1 MKTKSIIGGLSVV
14 ALTFL
19 MSASP
24 AKAAASWHKGLP
36 STLRYTRWYQA
47 KHHKDRL
54 TFAYSTFAFWGPTG
68 GARFGLPENQVKYK
82 VIRHNYYL
90 VHSRDRFNTFS
101 GRYFKYIN
109 KNKLIQIGDRKG
121 YTTGKITFY
130 RY

>member
-1 MKTKSIIGGLSVV
+1 MKIKCRILLGTLVAMAVV
-14 ALTFL
+14 SFGISTVN
-19 MSASP
+19 AS
-24 AKAAASWHKGLP
+24 SWHKGLP

-82 VIRHNYYL
+82 VIRHHYYL